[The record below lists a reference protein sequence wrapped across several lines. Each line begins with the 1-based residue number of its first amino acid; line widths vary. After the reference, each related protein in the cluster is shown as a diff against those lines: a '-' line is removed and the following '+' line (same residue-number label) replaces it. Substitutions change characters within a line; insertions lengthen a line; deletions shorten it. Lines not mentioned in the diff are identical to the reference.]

1 MSTKV
6 GGSHDPKAA
15 AHLARIVATATASA
29 GSDPAHG
36 NAQVNQNQGD
46 QQVTTGGPNNP
57 NITGNTGGG
66 GGGAGGGSGD
76 GWGKF
81 QLVMGMLIALIGAF
95 GLFYWSTRANPD
107 KIPESEIAKSHE
119 KIARATGMAPPNWV
133 PGVKGKSVEVSSSVP
148 TQVAEELKVEVQPV
162 QTTNYVIEGKTFPC
176 PPLGTSE
183 DVIKNAY
190 RNSTL
195 HYLGSGQSLR
205 VTSSDPNNSCIL
217 VKVDTAVT
225 RLDGDGYFMGVPH
238 ENDKWWK
245 CGTYGGQNDSLE
257 TCRKW
262 LNNFSEKEIY
272 VGVRYGGRL
281 NIN

>member
-15 AHLARIVATATASA
+15 AHLARIVATATAPA

-36 NAQVNQNQGD
+36 NAQVNQQNQGN
-46 QQVTTGGPNNP
+46 QQASTGGPNNP
-57 NITGNTGGG
+57 DTTGNTGGG
-66 GGGAGGGSGD
+66 GGGSGD

-81 QLVMGMLIALIGAF
+81 KLVMGILIALIGAV
-95 GLFYWSTRANPD
+95 GLFVWSLRSNPD
-107 KIPESEIAKSHE
+107 KIPDSEVAQSHAKIAK
-119 KIARATGMAPPNWV
+119 ATGMAPPGWV
-133 PGVKGKSVEVSSSVP
+133 PGVKAKPAVEGP
-148 TQVAEELKVEVQPV
+148 QVVERREVEVQSH
-162 QTTNYVIEGKTFPC
+162 QTSNYVVEGKTFSC
-176 PPLGTSE
+176 PPLGTDE
-183 DVIKNAY
+183 EVIKSAY

-195 HYLGSGQSLR
+195 HYLGSGQALR
-205 VTSSDPNNSCIL
+205 ISSTDPNNSCIL
-217 VKVDTAVT
+217 VKVDTVVT
-225 RLDGDGYFMGVPH
+225 RLDGDGYFMGIPH

-262 LNNFSEKEIY
+262 LNAFSGKEIY